1 MDIYWLYQVVLYNLE
16 LTGPLS
22 GPPSAINEILVSSVI
37 SDPKKTNQLGEQP
50 AASNPAEEDAT
61 GEPVARIDLWFDR
74 QITQLYGEV
83 AEEPIPQEILDLV
96 NKLKA
101 PH

>member
-1 MDIYWLYQVVLYNLE
+1 MV
-16 LTGPLS
+16 
-22 GPPSAINEILVSSVI
+22 
-37 SDPKKTNQLGEQP
+37 SDPKKTNQLAEQP
-50 AASNPAEEDAT
+50 AAPDPVEGSAT
-61 GEPVARIDLWFDR
+61 GEPVARVDLWFDR

-96 NKLKA
+96 NKLKS